1 MTGAP
6 APGREHARQGIHKP
20 PDRQAFPSSVG
31 PRIEGFA
38 LRAIVLGASL
48 FTGKQV
54 WSDQGRDEE
63 SPGYRKRLRQKGPES
78 RKGCRPHVSP
88 CLTGSRREAPCTP
101 RCGARASRARRKP
114 SRWLTRSKDASIASK
129 GLYQIPPYQIG
140 ALTTPYHMR
149 KAHRER
155 ERVLRGGIYAP
166 WPPRRKNR
174 GARTIALAPS
184 GPL

>member
-6 APGREHARQGIHKP
+6 APGREHVRQGIHKP
-20 PDRQAFPSSVG
+20 PDRQASPSSLG

-38 LRAIVLGASL
+38 PRAIVLGASL
-48 FTGKQV
+48 FTGKQG
-54 WSDQGRDEE
+54 WGDQGRDEE

-78 RKGCRPHVSP
+78 RKGFRPHVSP
-88 CLTGSRREAPCTP
+88 CLTRSRREAPCAP
-101 RCGARASRARRKP
+101 RCGARASRVRRRP
-114 SRWLTRSKDASIASK
+114 PRWSTRSKDASIASK
-129 GLYQIPPYQIG
+129 GSYQIPPYQIG
-140 ALTTPYHMR
+140 ALTTPYYLR

-166 WPPRRKNR
+166 WSPRRKDR
-174 GARTIALAPS
+174 RAQTIVLAPS